1 MRSIPFRAVRLIP
14 CPTILQPCSASADED
29 NVMGI
34 HIPLGFDPQLQL
46 EAEIPD
52 ERDLHAEIVAILA
65 ALEALAAELRTAGEP
80 GAQRP

>member
-1 MRSIPFRAVRLIP
+1 
-14 CPTILQPCSASADED
+14 
-29 NVMGI
+29 MGI

-65 ALEALAAELRTAGEP
+65 ALEALAAELRTVGEP